1 MDNLKYMDNR
11 GFMFEKASET
21 IVDLT
26 DGYLSN
32 KNNVQYVESS
42 SEDLLFGGLDD
53 DGAEDDK
60 LGSRLLSTLSTIH
73 SIILDR
79 TVSDQNKKR
88 NLERLEKFNTLAS
101 KLSDKYAQ
109 ADSMYGE
116 SFHQD
121 VIDICESIQVAH
133 NNLN

>member
-1 MDNLKYMDNR
+1 MDNLKYINN
-11 GFMFEKASET
+11 GKFMFEKASET

-32 KNNVQYVESS
+32 KNNVQYVQSS
-42 SEDLLFGGLDD
+42 SEGLLFGSLDD
-53 DGAEDDK
+53 DEDEDDQI
-60 LGSRLLSTLSTIH
+60 GSRLLSTLSTMH

-88 NLERLEKFNTLAS
+88 NLERLERFNTLAS

-109 ADSMYGE
+109 KDSMYAE
-116 SFHQD
+116 SFHEE

-133 NNLN
+133 NNLK

>member
-1 MDNLKYMDNR
+1 MDNLKYMNN
-11 GFMFEKASET
+11 GKFMFEKASET

-32 KNNVQYVESS
+32 KNNVQYVQSS
-42 SEDLLFGGLDD
+42 SEGLLFGSLDD
-53 DGAEDDK
+53 DEDEDDQI
-60 LGSRLLSTLSTIH
+60 GSRLLSTLSTMH

-88 NLERLEKFNTLAS
+88 NLERLERFNTLAS

-109 ADSMYGE
+109 KDSMYAE
-116 SFHQD
+116 SFHEE

-133 NNLN
+133 NNLK